1 MKGNM
6 RKLNNKILSIVLSG
20 VLVFNTYIVPFN
32 VNGVTKNTS
41 NQKQIVRNI
50 KTGQKIVLKKNNNSL
65 LKENYL
71 TNGENIVSKLNEIK
85 GNTVEFKKRLKE
97 ILDNYYSRPKSQRN
111 ELKSLKKNIDIS
123 AIEVINNYEEAEK
136 ERENQENLD
145 FDTNTIV
152 VSFPYNTTIEDINEI
167 MEKEEVISYE
177 IIDDGQ
183 SNIANDLEERK
194 KNRLEAIKDW
204 KSDIVVL
211 VEVSLEYTV
220 DKAKNN
226 FEKYSN
232 VKVAT
237 DNTLFEQ
244 DGTITTNYTATSDDP
259 QFNETTQWNMKN
271 IDIPRAWNRFKSVET
286 IVCTSIAVIDSGV
299 QMNHK
304 ELSGLLMKSK
314 SVDVTQNNKKLID
327 CKDDCSATGQYTNAH
342 GTGVVGVI
350 AAKGNNGYQGAGVV
364 SVANSWCRNSFE
376 IMAIKCDNGKTDR
389 HINEAYLSKAIDYA
403 VDNGAE
409 VINIS
414 YSAKKSEY
422 SNFSLLENSI
432 KRAIAADVCVVC
444 SAGNDSSTEVR
455 YPAGFSGVIGVGAT
469 WKNGKL
475 ALYSNE
481 SSAVDIVAPGG
492 YSTSNGARMY
502 LTSPT
507 TINPNG
513 YRYSHGTSYATPHVA
528 GTIALML
535 SIKNYLTPSQILS
548 RLQSRSTSTVEGN
561 IKTSKKFKFL
571 NTGKSVALMEEE

>member
-1 MKGNM
+1 M
-6 RKLNNKILSIVLSG
+6 RKFNSKMLSVLLSG
-20 VLVFNTYIVPFN
+20 ALVFNALVVPLN
-32 VNGVTKNTS
+32 VNGTTKNLS
-41 NQKQIVRNI
+41 NQEQIVRNV
-50 KTGQKIVLKKNNNSL
+50 KTGQKIILKNFNNNE
-65 LKENYL
+65 LKEKYL
-71 TNGENIVSKLNEIK
+71 SNGENIATELNKLKNNK
-85 GNTVEFKKRLKE
+85 VEFKKRLKV
-97 ILDNYYSRPKSQRN
+97 ILDSYYSLPKSQRS
-111 ELKSLKKNIDIS
+111 ELKNFKKNIDVS
-123 AIEVINNYEEAEK
+123 AIEMVKNYEEAEK
-136 ERENQENLD
+136 ERENQDNLD
-145 FDTNTIV
+145 FDTSTIV
-152 VSFPYNTTIEDINEI
+152 VSFPYNTTIDYINEI
-167 MEKEEVISYE
+167 MEKEDVISYE

-183 SNIANDLEERK
+183 SNIADDLEERK

-211 VEVSLEYTV
+211 VEVSLEYTI
-220 DKAKNN
+220 DKAKSN

-232 VKVAT
+232 VKIAT

-244 DGTITTNYTATSDDP
+244 DGTITTNYTATSNDP
-259 QFNETTQWNMKN
+259 QFNETTQWNLKN
-271 IDIPRAWNRFKSVET
+271 VDIPRAWNRFKSIDT
-286 IVCTSIAVIDSGV
+286 IICTSIAVIDSGV

-314 SVDVTQNNKKLID
+314 SVDVTQNNKKLVD
-327 CKDDCSATGQYTNAH
+327 CKDECSATGQYTEAH
-342 GTGVVGVI
+342 GTSVVGVI
-350 AAKGNNGYQGAGVV
+350 AARGNNSYQGAGVA
-364 SVANSWCRNSFE
+364 SIANGWCRNSFE
-376 IMAIKCDNGKTDR
+376 IMAIKCDNSTADR

-422 SNFSLLENSI
+422 SNFTVLENSI
-432 KRAIAADVCVVC
+432 KRAIAAEVCVVC
-444 SAGNDSSTEVR
+444 SAGNDGSTEVR

-502 LTSPT
+502 LASPT

-528 GTIALML
+528 GTIAMML
-535 SIKNYLTPSQILS
+535 SIKNCLTPSQILS
-548 RLQSRSTSTVEGN
+548 RLQNRSTSTVAGN
-561 IKTSKKFKFL
+561 INTSKKFKFL
-571 NTGKSVALMEEE
+571 NAGKSVALMEEE